1 MIRKTLSLVAP
12 LLAVAA
18 IAPAVS
24 SATTLHSAPT
34 LRHAEGGRI
43 QLKFAVDKKFVI
55 KKTKIT
61 VNGDRVAF
69 LKQSG
74 RHGKDFVY
82 TALAAVGGL
91 EDGHKYKVRFH
102 FSDGDTATRLAKLH

>member
-1 MIRKTLSLVAP
+1 MIRRTLSLAAP

-18 IAPAVS
+18 FAPAAA

-34 LRHAEGGRI
+34 LRHTEGGRI
-43 QLKFAVDKKFVI
+43 QLKFAVDKKFVV

-61 VNGDRVAF
+61 VNGDPVAF

-74 RHGKDFVY
+74 RHGKDYVY

-91 EDGHKYKVRFH
+91 EDGHKYTVRFR
-102 FSDGDTATRLAKLH
+102 FSDGDTAVRLAKLL